1 MGVPVRPVLA
11 ITHLA
16 RYTKIGLAGTEVRGR
31 GLGVLALDLFDH
43 GDLPA
48 LEDVAAIM
56 SFGGQMSV
64 TALDDYPFLMWELEL
79 MERALAEEVPVLGMC
94 LGAQLLAR
102 AAGGDVVTMDRPYVG
117 WPELRLRPEARD
129 DPIFGVLPDRLP
141 VLKWHND
148 AIIPPGPDSVLAETG
163 SPGCAI
169 LRAGP
174 NAWGSQMHLETT
186 PDILFDEW
194 LPDPAE
200 VAALRRS
207 GGEPAA
213 FERDAR
219 ARLPQQMDAAR
230 PVFARFAELV
240 AEREGG

>member
-1 MGVPVRPVLA
+1 VRPVLA

-16 RYTKIGLAGTEVRGR
+16 RYTKIGLAETEMRGR
-31 GLGVLALDLFDH
+31 GLGVLALDLFHHDE
-43 GDLPA
+43 LPA
-48 LEDVAAIM
+48 LGDVAGVM

-64 TALDDYPFLMWELEL
+64 TALEDHPFLVWELEL

-102 AAGGDVVTMDRPYVG
+102 AGGGEVVTMDRPYVG
-117 WPELRLRPEARD
+117 WPELRLVPDARQ
-129 DPIFGVLPDRLP
+129 DPVFGALPDGLP

-148 AIIPPGPDSVLAETG
+148 AILPPSPESVLAETA

-169 LRAGP
+169 FRAGTC
-174 NAWGSQMHLETT
+174 AWGSQMHLETT

-200 VAALRRS
+200 VAALRRAGCELS
-207 GGEPAA
+207 SFQQEAQ
-213 FERDAR
+213 
-219 ARLPQQMDAAR
+219 ARLPHQIEASR
-230 PVFARFAELV
+230 PVFRRFADLV
-240 AEREGG
+240 LARERG